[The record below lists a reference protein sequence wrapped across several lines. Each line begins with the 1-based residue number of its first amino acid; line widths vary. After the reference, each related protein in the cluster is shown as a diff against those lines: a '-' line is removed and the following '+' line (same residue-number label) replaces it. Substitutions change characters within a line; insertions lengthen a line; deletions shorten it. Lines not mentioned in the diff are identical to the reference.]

1 MEFTQYYYLTN
12 EQQIQLVYPNYLD
25 LSQKQNVMA

>member
-12 EQQIQLVYPNYLD
+12 EQQIHLVYPNYLD